1 VVTIGLI
8 YIYIYTIIYK
18 RISKQGVLE
27 DIPKLQF
34 EVLKFGTRDADF
46 TCFLCFSNGN

>member
-46 TCFLCFSNGN
+46 HMLLML